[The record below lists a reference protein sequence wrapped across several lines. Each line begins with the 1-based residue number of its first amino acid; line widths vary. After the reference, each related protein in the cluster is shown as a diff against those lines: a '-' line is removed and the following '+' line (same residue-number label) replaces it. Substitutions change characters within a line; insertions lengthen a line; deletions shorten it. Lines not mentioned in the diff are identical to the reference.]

1 MNMNT
6 KIEELLAVL
15 KKKED
20 DKQKNTVLWVLA
32 IIGAVAAVAG
42 IAFAVYRFFTLRIIW
57 RILKKISMTIS
68 TIILRMR
75 KNKNRQLRLIPGLF
89 SCRSAG
95 QRDSDFSIASNMPYR
110 ECARVSETKI

>member
-1 MNMNT
+1 MSDLRNGSMDADKEREDGVHMNMNT

-42 IAFAVYRFFTLRIIW
+42 NRVCRLPFLR
-57 RILKKISMTIS
+57 S
-68 TIILRMR
+68 
-75 KNKNRQLRLIPGLF
+75 GLSGGF
-89 SCRSAG
+89 
-95 QRDSDFSIASNMPYR
+95 
-110 ECARVSETKI
+110 